1 MAVITKVE
9 VQKHNARRYSIYLDG
24 EYSFGVGEDVLVKYS
39 LLKGAELEESFVE
52 EVLLAEE
59 KSKAISVALRYLGYR
74 MRSKKEVEDKLRGKG
89 YAEFTEVVMEY
100 LEDNRYLDDLEFAIC
115 FARDKFGLNGFGK
128 HRIRMELAKKGIDS
142 RDIETAI
149 EEVFDSESEK
159 EAAKELAMK
168 KLNGS
173 YRNDSEENRYRKT
186 SSYLY
191 RKGYSADIINA
202 VLREV
207 L

>member
-9 VQKHNARRYSIYLDG
+9 VQKHNDRRYSIYLDG

-39 LLKGAELEESFVE
+39 LLKGTELEESFVE

-59 KSKAISVALRYLGYR
+59 KAKAISVALRYLGYR
-74 MRSKKEVEDKLRGKG
+74 MRSKKEVEDKLREKG
-89 YAEFTEVVMEY
+89 YAEFTEAVMEY
-100 LEDNRYLDDLEFAIC
+100 LEESRYLDDLEFAVC

-128 HRIRMELAKKGIDS
+128 HRIRMELAKKGIDN

-159 EAAKELAMK
+159 EAAKELAVK

-173 YRNDSEENRYRKT
+173 YRNDSEENKYRKT

-191 RKGYSADIINA
+191 RKGYSSDIINA